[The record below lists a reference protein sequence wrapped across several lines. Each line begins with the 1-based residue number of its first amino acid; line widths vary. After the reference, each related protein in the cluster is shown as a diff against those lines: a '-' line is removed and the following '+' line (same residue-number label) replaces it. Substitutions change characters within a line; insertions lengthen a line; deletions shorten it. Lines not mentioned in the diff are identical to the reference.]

1 MMLSFNNLPGSSG
14 LPPAQSQDWSN
25 LKNSCLV
32 ATDRALCGDR
42 FTVNTK
48 DTLKFLKLS
57 KHGDYCRRVNI
68 LCITSLAFVVRP
80 ELEFDLLHE
89 LLVGSVDAVLAPA
102 GGEAGFFLI
111 TGVDRGY

>member
-32 ATDRALCGDR
+32 ATARALCGDR
-42 FTVNTK
+42 FTVNT
-48 DTLKFLKLS
+48 LKFFEIFQTWRL
-57 KHGDYCRRVNI
+57 NI

-102 GGEAGFFLI
+102 GGEAGLFLV